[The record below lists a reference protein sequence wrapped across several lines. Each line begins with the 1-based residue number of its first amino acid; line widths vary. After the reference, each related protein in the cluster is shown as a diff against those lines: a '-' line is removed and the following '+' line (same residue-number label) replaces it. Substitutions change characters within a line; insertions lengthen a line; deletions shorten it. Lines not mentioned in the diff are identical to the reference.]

1 VTENLYPI
9 AFAAGLLSFLSPC
22 IIPMISVYFTLIT
35 GLSIDELENIQDRA
49 ALRKSIFIKTIL
61 FVLAFGI
68 VFTLAGGA
76 AGQVGKVLQ
85 KQMWAFNIVGGLFI
99 TLLGLKM
106 TGLINLAWLE
116 KLNLEKYIS
125 VHKGMLKGRNQ
136 YLSAFLVGLFFAL
149 ACSHCIG
156 PTLYSVLIAAGATG
170 STSGGMMVMLLFSLG
185 LAIPYLM
192 VALSIGAAL
201 NFLQKLGPYK
211 RVIGIVTGLIMVF
224 FGLMIA
230 ANKFPLITGFFFK
243 YLPYKLP
250 LGM

>member
-1 VTENLYPI
+1 MTENLYPI
-9 AFAAGLLSFLSPC
+9 AFAAGLLSFFSPC

-35 GLSIDELENIQDRA
+35 GLSIDELEVVDRA
-49 ALRKSIFIKTIL
+49 ALRKSIFIKTLL
-61 FVLAFGI
+61 FVLAFTI

-85 KQMWAFNIVGGLFI
+85 QQMWVFNLVGGLFI

-106 TGLINLAWLE
+106 MGLLNLAFVE

-125 VHKGMLKGRNQ
+125 VNKGMLKGRNQ
-136 YLSAFLVGLFFAL
+136 YLTAFLVGLFFAL

-170 STSGGMMVMLLFSLG
+170 SSSGGMAVMLLFSVG
-185 LAIPYLM
+185 LAIPYLL

-201 NFLQKLGPYK
+201 NFLKKLGPYK
-211 RVIGIVTGLIMVF
+211 RLIGIISGGIMVF
-224 FGLMIA
+224 FGVMIMLD
-230 ANKFPLITGFFFK
+230 KFTLITGFFFK
-243 YLPYKLP
+243 LFPYKLP
-250 LGM
+250 IGM